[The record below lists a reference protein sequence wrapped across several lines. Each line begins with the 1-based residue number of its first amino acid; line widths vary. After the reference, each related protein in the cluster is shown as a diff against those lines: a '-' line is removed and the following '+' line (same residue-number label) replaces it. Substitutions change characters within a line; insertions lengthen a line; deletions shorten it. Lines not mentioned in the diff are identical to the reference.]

1 MATPETE
8 VEIEIVLTGQEK
20 VQKAVKDIEGD
31 LNGLGETGSKLA
43 DALGSTNEKL
53 GDGLSNVGESVGDLT
68 EAVGSLGGAFINIG
82 KVGSRGISGLLGPI
96 ALLVGAGVG
105 LYETFKEISGAAQRS
120 EEAEQMMAAASS
132 DLQSKLEMLAEKGVI
147 PTTQELEKFS
157 LAVIESQL
165 AKESVEKALT
175 KYRKEFEKITD
186 AKRRLKEATKL
197 EAESDKL
204 SAYDYIQN
212 ALKKKQAQEDLDKAR
227 GKTKGIIHELIETQ
241 REEAEQIREAAR
253 QEQDFEKRSTD
264 NLKLDIKKMANL
276 LKEAELI
283 KARNEAKGD
292 QIMLA
297 DAETRQTLEMIKL
310 EESLENAT
318 REEIEALV
326 KRFTIRTVSL
336 SKERNELDKLRLKQ
350 QEITKAEQEE
360 AKKEQQRRRENA
372 KKRRLMREQEQKK
385 LIAQESQLRQ
395 IEIQLTQEG
404 FAQQLSLE
412 NERYRA
418 TLLLSKEGSKER
430 EIEEKRHQLALRQI
444 VSSEQG
450 RQANIEQQRLD
461 RIRENNQKE
470 LELRYD
476 LARRMIEVETQDGG
490 FDTELERLQADS
502 EQRLNLLTLEYQRE
516 VELARSRGEEITHLE
531 KMYALDRLAIQKETA
546 QEQSEILNDYFDQY
560 ARGFAEASVSALLYG
575 DSFREGIA
583 EVLLSLSK
591 QAGVEALMQTAKG
604 FSMLALNDPIK
615 ASAAFKSAALFSA
628 AAVVSGGAGKSLQG
642 GAGGVEGG
650 VSPMGSP
657 TTAPPPEREQA
668 ESNAMVFNINF
679 GGAVIYDT
687 KKAAEQALADRV
699 ISMIN
704 TPRRGA
710 VQLRSR

>member
-1 MATPETE
+1 MAETQIQIE
-8 VEIEIVLTGQEK
+8 VELEGTGKVEK
-20 VQKAVKDIEGD
+20 GMKKIEGG
-31 LNGLGETGSKLA
+31 LNSIGETGSKLA
-43 DALGSTNEKL
+43 DVLGSTNKQL
-53 GDGLSNVGESVGDLT
+53 GQGLEGVSDNVGELRN
-68 EAVGSLGGAFINIG
+68 AFGSLGGAISNVG
-82 KVGSRGISGLLGPI
+82 KTGAKGLMGLLGPI
-96 ALLVGAGVG
+96 GLVVGAGVG
-105 LYETFKEISGAAQRS
+105 LYQTFRQITGAAQRS
-120 EEAEQMMAAASS
+120 EEAEEMMAAASS

-147 PTTQELEKFS
+147 PTTKELEKFS
-157 LAVIESQL
+157 FAVIESQL
-165 AKESVEKALT
+165 AKESVEKAMV
-175 KYRKEFEKITD
+175 KYRKEFEKITE
-186 AKRRLKEATKL
+186 AKRKLKEATQEETKQ
-197 EAESDKL
+197 EKL
-204 SAYDYIQN
+204 SAYEYIQN
-212 ALKKKQAQEDLDKAR
+212 TLDKQKAQKDLDQAR
-227 GKTKGIIHELIETQ
+227 KTTQGLIHNLIETQ
-241 REEAEQIREAAR
+241 REEAELIREAAR
-253 QEQDFEKRSTD
+253 QEQELEKRSTD

-276 LKEAELI
+276 LKESELI

-292 QIMLA
+292 QIALA

-318 REEIEALV
+318 RQEIEAIV
-326 KRFTIRTVSL
+326 KRYTIRTVSL

-350 QEITKAEQEE
+350 QEITKAEQED
-360 AKKEQQRRRENA
+360 AKKEQQRRREDA

-395 IEIQLTQEG
+395 IEIRLTQEG

-450 RQANIEQQRLD
+450 RQADIEQQRLD

-476 LARRMIEVETQDGG
+476 LARRMVEVETQDGG

-516 VELARSRGEEITHLE
+516 VELARSRGEEINQLE
-531 KMYALDRLAIQKETA
+531 QMYALDRLAIQKETA

-604 FSMLALNDPIK
+604 FSMLALGDPRS
-615 ASAAFKSAALFSA
+615 AAAFKSAALFSA

-668 ESNAMVFNINF
+668 KTEAMVFNINF

>member
-1 MATPETE
+1 
-8 VEIEIVLTGQEK
+8 
-20 VQKAVKDIEGD
+20 
-31 LNGLGETGSKLA
+31 
-43 DALGSTNEKL
+43 
-53 GDGLSNVGESVGDLT
+53 
-68 EAVGSLGGAFINIG
+68 
-82 KVGSRGISGLLGPI
+82 
-96 ALLVGAGVG
+96 
-105 LYETFKEISGAAQRS
+105 
-120 EEAEQMMAAASS
+120 
-132 DLQSKLEMLAEKGVI
+132 
-147 PTTQELEKFS
+147 
-157 LAVIESQL
+157 
-165 AKESVEKALT
+165 
-175 KYRKEFEKITD
+175 
-186 AKRRLKEATKL
+186 
-197 EAESDKL
+197 
-204 SAYDYIQN
+204 
-212 ALKKKQAQEDLDKAR
+212 
-227 GKTKGIIHELIETQ
+227 
-241 REEAEQIREAAR
+241 
-253 QEQDFEKRSTD
+253 
-264 NLKLDIKKMANL
+264 
-276 LKEAELI
+276 
-283 KARNEAKGD
+283 
-292 QIMLA
+292 
-297 DAETRQTLEMIKL
+297 
-310 EESLENAT
+310 
-318 REEIEALV
+318 
-326 KRFTIRTVSL
+326 
-336 SKERNELDKLRLKQ
+336 
-350 QEITKAEQEE
+350 
-360 AKKEQQRRRENA
+360 
-372 KKRRLMREQEQKK
+372 MREQEQKK

-418 TLLLSKEGSKER
+418 ALLLSKEGSKER

-450 RQANIEQQRLD
+450 RQADIEQQRLD

-516 VELARSRGEEITHLE
+516 VELARSRGEEINQLE
-531 KMYALDRLAIQKETA
+531 QMYALDRLAIQKETA

-604 FSMLALNDPIK
+604 FSMLALGDPRS
-615 ASAAFKSAALFSA
+615 AAAFKSAALFSA

-657 TTAPPPEREQA
+657 TTAPPSEREQA
-668 ESNAMVFNINF
+668 KTEAMVFNINF

>member
-1 MATPETE
+1 MAETQIQIE
-8 VEIEIVLTGQEK
+8 VELEGTGKVEK
-20 VQKAVKDIEGD
+20 GMKKIEGG
-31 LNGLGETGSKLA
+31 LNNIGETGSKLA
-43 DALGSTNEKL
+43 DVLGSTNKQL
-53 GDGLSNVGESVGDLT
+53 GKGLEGVSDNVGELST
-68 EAVGSLGGAFINIG
+68 AFGSLGGAISTVG
-82 KVGSRGISGLLGPI
+82 KTGAKGLMGLLGPI
-96 ALLVGAGVG
+96 GLVVGAGVG
-105 LYETFKEISGAAQRS
+105 LYQTFRQISGAAQRS

-212 ALKKKQAQEDLDKAR
+212 ALNKKQAQEDLDKAR

-253 QEQDFEKRSTD
+253 QEQEFEKRSTD

-318 REEIEALV
+318 RQEIEAIV
-326 KRFTIRTVSL
+326 KRYTIRTVSL

-360 AKKEQQRRRENA
+360 AKKEQQRRREDA

-450 RQANIEQQRLD
+450 RQADIEQQRLD

-490 FDTELERLQADS
+490 FDTELERLQFES
-502 EQRLNLLTLEYQRE
+502 EQRLRLLELDYQRE
-516 VELARSRGEEITHLE
+516 MELARSRGEEINQLE
-531 KMYALDRLAIQKETA
+531 QMYALDRLAIQKETA

-604 FSMLALNDPIK
+604 FSMLALGDPRS
-615 ASAAFKSAALFSA
+615 AAAFKSAALFSA

>member
-1 MATPETE
+1 MAETQIQIE
-8 VEIEIVLTGQEK
+8 VELEGTGKVEK
-20 VQKAVKDIEGD
+20 GMKKIEGG
-31 LNGLGETGSKLA
+31 LNNIGETGSKLA
-43 DALGSTNEKL
+43 DVLGSTNKQL
-53 GDGLSNVGESVGDLT
+53 GQGLEGVSDNVGELRN
-68 EAVGSLGGAFINIG
+68 AFGSLGGAISNVG
-82 KVGSRGISGLLGPI
+82 KTGAKGLMGLLGPI
-96 ALLVGAGVG
+96 GLVVGAGVG
-105 LYETFKEISGAAQRS
+105 LYQTFRQITGAAQRS
-120 EEAEQMMAAASS
+120 EEAEEMMAAASS

-147 PTTQELEKFS
+147 PTTKELEKFS
-157 LAVIESQL
+157 FAVIESQL
-165 AKESVEKALT
+165 AKESVEKAMV
-175 KYRKEFEKITD
+175 KYRKEFEKITE
-186 AKRRLKEATKL
+186 AKRKLKEATQ
-197 EAESDKL
+197 EESKQEKL
-204 SAYDYIQN
+204 SAYEYIQN
-212 ALKKKQAQEDLDKAR
+212 TLDKQKAQKDLDQAR
-227 GKTKGIIHELIETQ
+227 KTTQGLIHNLIETQ
-241 REEAEQIREAAR
+241 REEAELIREAAR
-253 QEQDFEKRSTD
+253 QEQELEKRSTD

-318 REEIEALV
+318 RQEIEAIV
-326 KRFTIRTVSL
+326 KRYTIRTVSL

-350 QEITKAEQEE
+350 QEITKAEQED
-360 AKKEQQRRRENA
+360 AKKEQQRRREDA

-450 RQANIEQQRLD
+450 RQADIEQQRLD

-490 FDTELERLQADS
+490 FDTELERLQFES
-502 EQRLNLLTLEYQRE
+502 EQRLRLLELDYQRE
-516 VELARSRGEEITHLE
+516 MELARSRGEEINQLE
-531 KMYALDRLAIQKETA
+531 QMYALDRLAIQKETA

-604 FSMLALNDPIK
+604 FSMLALGDPRS
-615 ASAAFKSAALFSA
+615 AAAFKSAALFSA

>member
-1 MATPETE
+1 MAETQIQIE
-8 VEIEIVLTGQEK
+8 VELEGTGKVEK
-20 VQKAVKDIEGD
+20 GMKKIEGG
-31 LNGLGETGSKLA
+31 LNNIGETGSKLA
-43 DALGSTNEKL
+43 DVLGSTNKQL
-53 GDGLSNVGESVGDLT
+53 GKGLESVSDNVGELST
-68 EAVGSLGGAFINIG
+68 AFGSLGGAISTVG
-82 KVGSRGISGLLGPI
+82 KTGAKGLMGLLGPI
-96 ALLVGAGVG
+96 GLVVGAGVG
-105 LYETFKEISGAAQRS
+105 LYQTFRQISGAAQRS

-212 ALKKKQAQEDLDKAR
+212 ALNKKQAQEDLDKAR

-253 QEQDFEKRSTD
+253 QEQEFEKRSTD

-318 REEIEALV
+318 REEIEAIV
-326 KRFTIRTVSL
+326 KRYTIRTVSL

-395 IEIQLTQEG
+395 IEIRLTQEG

-450 RQANIEQQRLD
+450 RQADIEQQRLD

-490 FDTELERLQADS
+490 FDTELERLQFES
-502 EQRLNLLTLEYQRE
+502 EQRLRLLELDYQRE
-516 VELARSRGEEITHLE
+516 MELARSRGEEINQLE
-531 KMYALDRLAIQKETA
+531 QMYALDRLAIQKETA

-604 FSMLALNDPIK
+604 FSMLALGDPRS
-615 ASAAFKSAALFSA
+615 AAAFKSAALFSA

>member
-1 MATPETE
+1 MAETQIQIE
-8 VEIEIVLTGQEK
+8 VELEGTGKVEK
-20 VQKAVKDIEGD
+20 GMKKIEGG
-31 LNGLGETGSKLA
+31 LNNIGETGSRLA
-43 DALGSTNEKL
+43 DVMGSTNKQL
-53 GDGLSNVGESVGDLT
+53 GKGLEGIGDNVGELT
-68 EAVGSLGGAFINIG
+68 ASFGALGLAFRGMAQTG
-82 KVGSRGISGLLGPI
+82 KKGLMSLLGPFG
-96 ALLVGAGVG
+96 LVIGAGVG
-105 LYETFKEISGAAQRS
+105 LYQTFRQISGAAQRS

-186 AKRRLKEATKL
+186 AKRRLKEATDE
-197 EAESDKL
+197 EAKAEKKGGAVL
-204 SAYDYIQN
+204 IQN
-212 ALKKKQAQEDLDKAR
+212 ILKKKEAQEDLDKAR
-227 GKTKGIIHELIETQ
+227 VKTKSLIHDFIETQ

-253 QEQDFEKRSTD
+253 QEQEFEKRSTD

-318 REEIEALV
+318 RKEIEAIV
-326 KRFTIRTVSL
+326 KRYTIRTVSL

-412 NERYRA
+412 NERYKA

-450 RQANIEQQRLD
+450 RQADIEQQRLD

-668 ESNAMVFNINF
+668 KTEAMVFNINF